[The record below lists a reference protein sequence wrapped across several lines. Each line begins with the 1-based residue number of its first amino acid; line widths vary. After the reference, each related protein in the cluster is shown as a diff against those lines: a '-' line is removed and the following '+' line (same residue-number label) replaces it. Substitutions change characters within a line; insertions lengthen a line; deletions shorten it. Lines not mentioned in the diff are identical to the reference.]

1 MQDMYP
7 VDILT
12 EEIHIMNHQEID
24 NLRRCKNDQERL
36 KGGIEWP
43 MGITWVSR
51 LLEDS
56 SY

>member
-36 KGGIEWP
+36 KG
-43 MGITWVSR
+43 VK
-51 LLEDS
+51 
-56 SY
+56 